1 MNCSSHEAAEVAS
14 LLPQTAALGGVV
26 GGKRGKEEQAWID
39 EGRKETLS
47 MYSGIKNFH
56 LCRFGDFL
64 LTFGDFSFFKW
75 FCVAITIYC

>member
-1 MNCSSHEAAEVAS
+1 M
-14 LLPQTAALGGVV
+14 

-64 LTFGDFSFFKW
+64 LMGSALQSPFTAEDELYLSGRFQLTKHLHRCQASIICFR
-75 FCVAITIYC
+75 